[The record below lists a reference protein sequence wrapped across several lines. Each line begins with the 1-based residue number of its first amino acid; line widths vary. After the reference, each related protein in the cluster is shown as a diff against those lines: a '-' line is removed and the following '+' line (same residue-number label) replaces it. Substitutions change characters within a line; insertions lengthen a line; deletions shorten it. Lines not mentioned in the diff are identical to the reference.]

1 MSVTYVIKFH
11 IVPERR
17 DQFLGL
23 LEVVLDAM
31 REEPTFQEAVQHQDP
46 ESDHRFMLYETWQS
60 HEDVVNVQLHQPYR
74 RAWHEAL
81 PAMLEEERDIA
92 IWEPLRA
99 DYKQV

>member
-11 IVPERR
+11 VVPERR

-31 REEPTFQEAVQHQDP
+31 REEPTFQEAVLHQDP
-46 ESDHRFMLYETWQS
+46 ESEHRFMLYETWQS

-81 PAMLEEERDIA
+81 PAMLEEERDIT

-99 DYKQV
+99 DYKRC